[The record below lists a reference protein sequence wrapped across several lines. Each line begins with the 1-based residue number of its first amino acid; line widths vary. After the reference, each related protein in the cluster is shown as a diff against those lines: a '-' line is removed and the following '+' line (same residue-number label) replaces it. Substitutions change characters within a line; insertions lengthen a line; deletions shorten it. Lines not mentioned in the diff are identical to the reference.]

1 MAKFVILSATLPI
14 LSLGCHVSSTPI
26 MAKVL
31 INTNHRSVLV
41 DAIPGTVVPGYVHLD
56 SG

>member
-41 DAIPGTVVPGYVHLD
+41 DAIPGTVVPGYVQLD